1 MQTNQIKKGVR
12 IKLHNGWFGVMFDN
26 KKGNI
31 RMAEVHGLHTEIGS
45 VYAWDISHA
54 HDPESDTWVEV
65 ELTDKQKQ
73 DRERISKIMGGF

>member
-1 MQTNQIKKGVR
+1 MQTNSIKKGTR

-31 RMAEVHGLHTEIGS
+31 RMAEVDGFHKEIGS
-45 VYAWDISHA
+45 IYAWDISHA
-54 HDPESDTWVEV
+54 YDQDSDQWVEI

-73 DRERISKIMGGF
+73 DQSKIGRIF